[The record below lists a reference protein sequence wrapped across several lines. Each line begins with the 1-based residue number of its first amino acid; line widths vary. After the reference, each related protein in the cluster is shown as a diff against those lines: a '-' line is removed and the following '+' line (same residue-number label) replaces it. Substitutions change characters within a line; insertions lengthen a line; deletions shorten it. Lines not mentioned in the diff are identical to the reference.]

1 MNNCRIINAEI
12 GLGYGVFSFIGCG
25 IICLLSKDKNKSDL
39 IYAEMFQW
47 LLDTCVS
54 FGLILGFA
62 VIFIVKF
69 TQFSWLIP
77 YIDPVLV
84 LIAGIVLIFMPIRLL
99 LKNFKEIIT
108 MFASDEIQYDVY
120 NIVKKMNVKFNINE
134 EDLRISKM
142 GQVIYIENIVSES
155 LQVKTIDEA
164 DEYRNELIDKQK
176 L

>member
-1 MNNCRIINAEI
+1 
-12 GLGYGVFSFIGCG
+12 
-25 IICLLSKDKNKSDL
+25 
-39 IYAEMFQW
+39 
-47 LLDTCVS
+47 
-54 FGLILGFA
+54 
-62 VIFIVKF
+62 
-69 TQFSWLIP
+69 
-77 YIDPVLV
+77 VLV

-142 GQVIYIENIVSES
+142 GQVIYIDLQKIVSES

-164 DEYRNELIDKQK
+164 DEYRNELIEKLNRNFKNFDKWLNVSLTQRYYSNQIN
-176 L
+176 

>member
-1 MNNCRIINAEI
+1 M
-12 GLGYGVFSFIGCG
+12 
-25 IICLLSKDKNKSDL
+25 
-39 IYAEMFQW
+39 
-47 LLDTCVS
+47 
-54 FGLILGFA
+54 
-62 VIFIVKF
+62 
-69 TQFSWLIP
+69 
-77 YIDPVLV
+77 LV

>member
-1 MNNCRIINAEI
+1 
-12 GLGYGVFSFIGCG
+12 
-25 IICLLSKDKNKSDL
+25 
-39 IYAEMFQW
+39 
-47 LLDTCVS
+47 
-54 FGLILGFA
+54 
-62 VIFIVKF
+62 
-69 TQFSWLIP
+69 
-77 YIDPVLV
+77 
-84 LIAGIVLIFMPIRLL
+84 MPIRLL